1 MRKKDL
7 KEGPLAERGIIS
19 AISRITGEKLDDDCA
34 YIKVGKT
41 FIALTVDSIS
51 ESTHVPKL
59 SSPEDIGWFASAVS
73 LSDLASS
80 GAEPVCLL
88 LSIVAPWGRRGSIPS
103 IVKGAMECA
112 SAHSTRILGG
122 DTKQGESLVLTS
134 VGVGRTSRPVTRSG
148 ARPGDSIY
156 VTGMMGGCAAGFLE
170 CKSASG
176 RKKILR
182 IRPRTNLASLV
193 RSRASA
199 CIDLSDGLVT
209 SLYHIARASG
219 CAMKVDL
226 SKAPL
231 DKRFVRLTPDLG
243 RDEMVSIAS
252 NFGGDYE
259 LLFTSSARIPGR
271 VRGVCVSRIGEVVR
285 GEGVVDPKGRP
296 VPDEGYEHF
305 SDRWIGERLRSLSRK

>member
-1 MRKKDL
+1 MRKAGSNEEAL
-7 KEGPLAERGIIS
+7 TERGIIS
-19 AISRITGEKLDDDCA
+19 AISRIVGERLDDDCA
-34 YIKVGKT
+34 YMRVGRT

-51 ESTHVPKL
+51 ESTHVPKR
-59 SSPEDIGWFASAVS
+59 SSPEDIGWYASAVS

-88 LSIVAPWGRRGSIPS
+88 LSVVAPWDKRGSIPS

-134 VGVGRTSRPVTRSG
+134 VGVGRTSKPVTRSG

-156 VTGMMGGCAAGFLE
+156 VTGRMGGCAAGFLE
-170 CKSASG
+170 DRYASG
-176 RKKILR
+176 RKRVLR

-219 CAMKVDL
+219 CGMMVDL
-226 SKAPL
+226 SQVPL
-231 DKRFVRLTPDLG
+231 ERRFTWLTRKFDDKER
-243 RDEMVSIAS
+243 IAVAA

-259 LLFTSSARIPGR
+259 LLFTSSARVSQLERGVRITKIGR
-271 VRGVCVSRIGEVVR
+271 VVR
-285 GEGVVDPKGRP
+285 DEGVVDMGGQLIR
-296 VPDEGYEHF
+296 DEGYEHF
-305 SDRWIGERLRSLSRK
+305 SSRWLGSMLRSKLQK